1 MTTAT
6 LTKINEA
13 KKMVAYLLKYKRD
26 KYFIDGLFTPTEY
39 ERMRWG
45 WDGVTASWGTIKKYA
60 DEIGLK
66 AKDFT
71 VEYHNDG
78 SMLSLLAGI
87 PDGEIF
93 HHTGYYFEG

>member
-1 MTTAT
+1 MKESTAT
-6 LTKINEA
+6 KIVEA
-13 KKMVAYLLKYKRD
+13 KKMVNHFFKTKRNT
-26 KYFIDGLFTPTEY
+26 YFIQGLFTPTEY

-45 WDGVTASWGTIKKYA
+45 WDGATASWATIKKYA

-66 AKDFT
+66 SKDFT
-71 VEYHNDG
+71 IEYHNDG